1 MDYQDF
7 TLSRCI
13 KDEKWDF
20 KIHKKY
26 IFFPSICMIY
36 LGIWSMNLSL
46 NYLIV
51 DAKYYFHIDIS
62 WFHNNNKA

>member
-46 NYLIV
+46 NL
-51 DAKYYFHIDIS
+51 S
-62 WFHNNNKA
+62 NRGC